1 MASSDPHAPAATLHA
16 PAAAP
21 PSVPRQFL
29 GLLGWL
35 AVTAVAAGLGSAASI
50 QAASFYGQLTQP
62 AWAPPASWFGPVWG
76 ALYLLMALAAW
87 WVWRAAG
94 WRGARRA
101 LTLYLVQLAA
111 NALWS
116 WLFFAWHQGA
126 LAFLDV
132 LALLA
137 LVAATLDAF
146 RRVRPLAGLLL
157 APYLLWTGF
166 AAALN
171 FAVWRLNPGA
181 L

>member
-1 MASSDPHAPAATLHA
+1 MTSLDIPLPDRRRL
-16 PAAAP
+16 
-21 PSVPRQFL
+21 SVPRQIL

-35 AVTAVAAGLGSAASI
+35 AITAVAAGLGGAASI
-50 QAASFYGQLTQP
+50 RASSFYGQLAQP
-62 AWAPPASWFGPVWG
+62 SWAPPAAWFGPVWT

-94 WRGARRA
+94 WQGARQA
-101 LTLYLVQLAA
+101 LALYLAQLAL

-126 LAFLDV
+126 LAFVDV

-137 LVAATLDAF
+137 MVAATLIAF
-146 RRVRPLAGLLL
+146 WRVRPAAGLLL
-157 APYLLWTGF
+157 VPYLLWVGF
-166 AAALN
+166 ASALN
-171 FAVWRLNPGA
+171 FTVWQLNPGV